1 MNNRF
6 AQNQIILMKNILVI
20 FMLLSK
26 IAIAQ
31 EYSLSGVITDASN
44 GETLIGASIYLE
56 ENSVGGTTNTYGFY
70 SLTAEK
76 GTYTL
81 VISYIGYDTKKQS
94 ITFDGNKK
102 LNIELSESAEQLN
115 EVTLTTEES
124 PQMSLKRP
132 EMGTLKLKTK
142 TIKQIP
148 VVLGEIDVLKSIQ
161 TLPGVTNGGDGTS
174 GFNIRGGAVDQ
185 NLVLLDEAIIYNTS
199 HLLGF
204 VSVFNADAI
213 KDLKLY
219 KGSIPAQFGGRTSSV
234 LDVRQKDGNNKEF
247 HLSGGL
253 GVISSRLTA
262 EGPMFNDKGSFL
274 IAGRGSYAHLFLK
287 MADTDNSVAFYD
299 LNLKSNY
306 QINSKNKLYLSG
318 YLGRDDFSTN
328 NFGSNYGN
336 ATANIR
342 WNHVHSEKL
351 FSNLS
356 LIYSKYDYQILL
368 DVLKMDW
375 TADITNLNFKYDFKY
390 YRSEKIKYDF
400 GISGIYYDFHPGQI
414 KPTADD
420 SPINRYKI
428 DPKYA
433 FEGGLY
439 LNAEHKISPVFT
451 GYYGLR
457 QSSFFRLG
465 DQTIQKYQNNL
476 PVIYNEEL
484 GIYEEGVVVGE
495 ESFSRGDVLSEF
507 YNLEPR
513 IAFSYQLSDQT
524 SIKASFNRSAQYVHL
539 LSNTTAVTPIDVWM
553 PSGDYIK
560 PQLGN
565 QYALG
570 YFRTFDN
577 NAYELET
584 EAYYKTVDNRI
595 DYIDGSNLVGNNYI
609 ENELLNGKMR
619 SYGIEVLL
627 RKNTGKLTGWV
638 AYTLSK
644 SEQKTDGGKVGGP
657 GINYGE
663 WYAAGHDRRH
673 DLSITGIYQLNKKWS
688 LSANVVIQSGRPVTY
703 PNGQYSYE
711 GLSIASYAER
721 NADNLP
727 VYHRLDVGAIYKPNK
742 KPNKKWKGEWNFGI
756 YNLYNQKNASTITFS
771 QNANTGKNEAT
782 RTAIFGIIPSVTY
795 NFKF

>member
-1 MNNRF
+1 
-6 AQNQIILMKNILVI
+6 MKNLLVI
-20 FMLLSK
+20 FMFLTTCVV
-26 IAIAQ
+26 AQ
-31 EYSLSGVITDASN
+31 EHSLSGTLTDASN

-56 ENSVGGTTNTYGFY
+56 GESIGATTNVYGFY
-70 SLTAEK
+70 SLTAK
-76 GTYTL
+76 AGTYTL
-81 VISYIGYDTKKQS
+81 IVSYIGYDTQKQT
-94 ITFDGNKK
+94 ITLDESKK
-102 LNIELSESAEQLN
+102 LNFELKESSEQLD
-115 EVTLTTEES
+115 EVTLTSDET
-124 PQMSLKRP
+124 PQMALKRP
-132 EMGTLKLKTK
+132 EMGTVKLKTK

-213 KDLKLY
+213 KDIKLY

-234 LDVRQKDGNNKEF
+234 LDVRQKDGNNKDF

-262 EGPMFNDKGSFL
+262 EGPLFNDKGSFL
-274 IAGRGSYAHLFLK
+274 VAGRGSYAHLLLK
-287 MADTDNSVAFYD
+287 AADSDNSASFYD
-299 LNLKSNY
+299 INLKGNY
-306 QINSKNKLYLSG
+306 QLNSKNKLYLSG

-336 ATANIR
+336 ATANLR

-351 FSNLS
+351 FSNMS

-375 TADITNLNFKYDFKY
+375 TADITNLNYKYDFKY
-390 YRSEKIKYDF
+390 YRSEKIQYDF
-400 GISGIYYDFHPGQI
+400 GLSGIYYDFHPGQI

-439 LNAEHKISPVFT
+439 LNAEHKISSLLT

-465 DQTIQKYQNNL
+465 DQTIQKYKNNL
-476 PVIYNEEL
+476 PVVFNDEL
-484 GIYEEGVVVGE
+484 GIYEEGDVIGE
-495 ESFSRGDVLSEF
+495 EAFSRGDVMASF

-513 IAFSYQLSDQT
+513 IAFSYQLSDLA

-570 YFRTFDN
+570 YFKKFDN
-577 NAYELET
+577 QSYELET
-584 EAYYKTVDNRI
+584 EVYYKNVDNRI

-609 ENELLNGKMR
+609 ENELLTGKMR
-619 SYGIEVLL
+619 SYGLEVLI
-627 RKNTGKLTGWV
+627 RKNTGKLTGWI
-638 AYTLSK
+638 AYTWSK
-644 SEQKTDGGKVGGP
+644 SEQKTDGSNVGGP
-657 GINYGE
+657 GINYGD

-673 DLSITGIYQLNKKWS
+673 DLSVTAMYKLNKKWS
-688 LSANVVIQSGRPVTY
+688 LSTNLVIQSGRPVTY
-703 PNGQYSYE
+703 PNGQYNYE
-711 GLSIASYAER
+711 GLSIASYAQR
-721 NADNLP
+721 NDNTLP
-727 VYHRLDVGAIYKPNK
+727 IYHRLDIGAIYTPNK

-756 YNLYNQKNASTITFS
+756 YNVYNQKNASTITFG
-771 QNANTGKNEAT
+771 QNAISGKNEAT

>member
-1 MNNRF
+1 
-6 AQNQIILMKNILVI
+6 MKNLLVI
-20 FMLLSK
+20 FMFLTTCVV
-26 IAIAQ
+26 AQ
-31 EYSLSGVITDASN
+31 EYSLSGTLTDASN
-44 GETLIGASIYLE
+44 GETLIGASVYLE
-56 ENSVGGTTNTYGFY
+56 GEAVGATTNVYGFY
-70 SLTAEK
+70 SLTAKK

-81 VISYIGYDTKKQS
+81 VVSYMGYDTKRES
-94 ITFDGNKK
+94 ITLDGNQK
-102 LNIELSESAEQLN
+102 LNFELNESSEQLD
-115 EVTLTTEES
+115 EVTLES
-124 PQMSLKRP
+124 DDTPQMALKRP

-161 TLPGVTNGGDGTS
+161 TLPGVSNGGDGTS

-185 NLVLLDEAIIYNTS
+185 NLVLLDEAVIYNTS

-213 KDLKLY
+213 KDIKLY

-247 HLSGGL
+247 HMSGGI

-262 EGPMFNDKGSFL
+262 EGPLLNDRGSFL
-274 IAGRGSYAHLFLK
+274 VAGRGSYAHLFLK
-287 MADTDNSVAFYD
+287 MANSDNSASFYD
-299 LNLKSNY
+299 INLKGNY
-306 QINSKNKLYLSG
+306 QLNAKNKLYLSG
-318 YLGRDDFSTN
+318 YFGRDDFSTN

-368 DVLKMDW
+368 DELKMDW

-390 YRSEKIKYDF
+390 YRNEKIQYDF
-400 GISGIYYDFHPGQI
+400 GLSGIYYDFHPGQI
-414 KPTADD
+414 KPTAPD

-428 DPKYA
+428 HPKYA

-439 LNAEHKISPVFT
+439 LNAEHKITPLLT
-451 GYYGLR
+451 GYYGIR

-465 DQTIQKYQNNL
+465 DQPVQRYKDNL
-476 PVIYNEEL
+476 PVVYNEEL

-495 ESFSRGDVLSEF
+495 ERFSRGDVIKDF

-513 IAFSYQLSDQT
+513 IAFSYQLSDLA
-524 SIKASFNRSAQYVHL
+524 SIKASYNRSAQYIHL

-553 PSGDYIK
+553 PSGDYIE

-570 YFRTFDN
+570 YFKKFDN
-577 NAYELET
+577 QSFELET
-584 EAYYKTVDNRI
+584 EVYYKNVDNRI

-609 ENELLNGKMR
+609 ENELLRGEMR

-627 RKNTGKLTGWV
+627 RKNTGKLTGWI

-644 SEQKTDGGKVGGP
+644 SEQKTDGSDVGGP

-673 DLSITGIYQLNKKWS
+673 DLSITGIYKVNEKWS
-688 LSANVVIQSGRPVTY
+688 LSTNVVIQSGRPVTY

-711 GLSIASYAER
+711 GLSVASYAQR
-721 NADNLP
+721 NANNLP
-727 VYHRLDVGAIYKPNK
+727 LYHRVDIGAIYTPNK
-742 KPNKKWKGEWNFGI
+742 RPNKKWKGEWNFGI
-756 YNLYNQKNASTITFS
+756 YNVYNQKNASTITFG
-771 QNANTGKNEAT
+771 QNAHSGENEAT

>member
-1 MNNRF
+1 MF
-6 AQNQIILMKNILVI
+6 LSTLVYAQN
-20 FMLLSK
+20 
-26 IAIAQ
+26 
-31 EYSLSGVITDASN
+31 YTLSGTITDAGN
-44 GETLIGASIYLE
+44 GETLIGASVYIE
-56 ENSVGGTTNTYGFY
+56 ENTIGGISNVYGFY

-76 GTYTL
+76 GDYTL
-81 VISYIGYDTKKQS
+81 VVSYIGYDTQRHNVS
-94 ITFDGNKK
+94 LNGNQK
-102 LNIELSESAEQLN
+102 LNFELKESSEHLE
-115 EVTLTTEES
+115 EVTLTSQES
-124 PQMSLKRP
+124 ALSTLKRP

-161 TLPGVTNGGDGTS
+161 TLPGVSNGGDGTS

-234 LDVRQKDGNNKEF
+234 LDVRQKDGNNKAF
-247 HLSGGL
+247 QLTGGV

-262 EGPMFNDKGSFL
+262 EGPLFNDKGSFL

-287 MADTDNSVAFYD
+287 MAKSDNSVAFYD
-299 LNLKSNY
+299 LNLKGNY
-306 QINSKNKLYLSG
+306 QLNAKNKLYLSG

-328 NFGSNYGN
+328 SFGSNYGN

-400 GISGIYYDFHPGQI
+400 GLSGIYYDFHPGQI
-414 KPTADD
+414 KPTAPD

-439 LNAEHKISPVFT
+439 LNAEHKITSLLT

-465 DQTIQKYQNNL
+465 DQTIQKYKNNL
-476 PVIYNEEL
+476 PVIYNETL
-484 GIYEEGVVVGE
+484 GIYEEGIVVGE
-495 ESFSRGDVLSEF
+495 EAFSRGSIMSEF

-513 IAFSYQLSDQT
+513 IAFSYQVSDLA

-539 LSNTTAVTPIDVWM
+539 LSNTTAVTPVDVWM

-565 QYALG
+565 QFALG
-570 YFRTFDN
+570 YFKMFDN
-577 NAYELET
+577 KTYELET
-584 EAYYKTVDNRI
+584 EAYYKTVDNRV

-609 ENELLNGKMR
+609 ENELLSGKMR
-619 SYGIEVLL
+619 SYGIEVLV
-627 RKNTGKLTGWV
+627 RKNTGKLTGWIS
-638 AYTLSK
+638 YTLSK
-644 SEQKTDGGKVGGP
+644 SEQKTDGSDVGGP

-673 DLSITGIYQLNKKWS
+673 DISITGIYKLNKKWS
-688 LSANVVIQSGRPVTY
+688 LSTNIVIQSGRPVTY
-703 PNGQYSYE
+703 PNGQYNYE
-711 GLSIASYAER
+711 GLSVASYAQR
-721 NADNLP
+721 NANNLP
-727 VYHRLDVGAIYKPNK
+727 IYHRIDIGAIYTPNK
-742 KPNKKWKGEWNFGI
+742 KTNKKWKGEWNFGI
-756 YNLYNQKNASTITFS
+756 YNIYNQKNASTITFG
-771 QNANTGKNEAT
+771 QNAYSGKNEAT
-782 RTAIFGIIPSVTY
+782 RTAIFGIIPSVAY